1 MTNHQSPITNHQP
14 PMTKPAAAILIVED
28 EQIVAIDIQSNLER
42 LGYRVVGA
50 AASGDEACRMAASLE
65 PDLVLMDVR
74 IHGPIDGIETARRI
88 RESREAP
95 VIFLTAY
102 SDVETL
108 ERAKQIEP
116 YGYLVKPFAERD
128 LQAAI
133 EVALHKRAAD
143 RRIRES
149 RDDLETILDAQRHGT
164 VMLDAQGRIRFA
176 SRAARRI
183 QGVDN
188 AGVIGRELPALVP
201 LSEAQM
207 AALSEICGRRQESR
221 TRLPVVLEREDSPS
235 KHLEI
240 EVADDPRQAGGRI
253 LFVYD
258 VSPLVDIRRQLDSRH
273 AFENMLGR
281 SKAMRQVFQAV
292 EDLARVDSTVLIEG
306 ETGTGKELVA
316 RAIHRLSQRR
326 DGPFLAVNCGGLS
339 EDLAASQLFGHRRG
353 SFTGAISDQRGLFEA
368 AGGGTLFLDEIGELP
383 LRVQTTLLRVLEEN
397 AILALGESA
406 LRPVNLRVLAAT
418 HRNLAEEAAEGR
430 FRQDLLYR
438 IRVARIQLPPLR
450 ERREDLAILVRA
462 FLADHRGS
470 TGKQVDAVSD
480 EAMGVLLD
488 YHWPGNVRELRNA
501 LEYAVIRC
509 RGSLIQPEN
518 LPPELLERP
527 ADGLPGN
534 EVAGELDRVMAA
546 LKWAKGNRTK
556 AAALLGISRAT
567 LYRRLRELGL
577 DDSQAD

>member
-1 MTNHQSPITNHQP
+1 MAP
-14 PMTKPAAAILIVED
+14 PPPETKPAD
-28 EQIVAIDIQSNLER
+28 GRQP
-42 LGYRVVGA
+42 GA
-50 AASGDEACRMAASLE
+50 RPGADGRADPR
-65 PDLVLMDVR
+65 
-74 IHGPIDGIETARRI
+74 PIDGIETARRI
-88 RESREAP
+88 RESREVP

-149 RDDLETILDAQRHGT
+149 RDDLETILDAQRYGT

-183 QGVDN
+183 QGVDT

-258 VSPLVDIRRQLDSRH
+258 VSPLADMQRQLDSRH

-383 LRVQTTLLRVLEEN
+383 LRADN
-397 AILALGESA
+397 AAESVGGVHDPGLGRIGPPALICAFG
-406 LRPVNLRVLAAT
+406 
-418 HRNLAEEAAEGR
+418 RNASQPCEEAAGA
-430 FRQDLLYR
+430 FRQDLLSR
-438 IRVARIQLPPLR
+438 IRVARIPLPRCAAARGPG
-450 ERREDLAILVRA
+450 DFVRA
-462 FLADHRGS
+462 FWPITAVRRASRSTRSATRRWASCSIITGPAMSGS
-470 TGKQVDAVSD
+470 F
-480 EAMGVLLD
+480 
-488 YHWPGNVRELRNA
+488 
-501 LEYAVIRC
+501 
-509 RGSLIQPEN
+509 
-518 LPPELLERP
+518 
-527 ADGLPGN
+527 
-534 EVAGELDRVMAA
+534 
-546 LKWAKGNRTK
+546 
-556 AAALLGISRAT
+556 AT
-567 LYRRLRELGL
+567 RWSMR
-577 DDSQAD
+577 